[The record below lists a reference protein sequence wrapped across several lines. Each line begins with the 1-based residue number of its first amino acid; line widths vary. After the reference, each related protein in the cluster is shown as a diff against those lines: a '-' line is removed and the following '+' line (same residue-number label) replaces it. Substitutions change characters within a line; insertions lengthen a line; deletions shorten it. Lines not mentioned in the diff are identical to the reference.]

1 VRFGQEDP
9 EPTWTT
15 IQCRQEN
22 FDAVSIAR
30 CDGNL
35 PEADAILLVEEMDQS
50 GIIIDNYWEKQ
61 DLGFSIYYAFTGN

>member
-1 VRFGQEDP
+1 LLGRIARFGQKDQ

-30 CDGNL
+30 REGNL
-35 PEADAILLVEEMDQS
+35 SEADAILLVEKGDKDVILIE
-50 GIIIDNYWEKQ
+50 
-61 DLGFSIYYAFTGN
+61 